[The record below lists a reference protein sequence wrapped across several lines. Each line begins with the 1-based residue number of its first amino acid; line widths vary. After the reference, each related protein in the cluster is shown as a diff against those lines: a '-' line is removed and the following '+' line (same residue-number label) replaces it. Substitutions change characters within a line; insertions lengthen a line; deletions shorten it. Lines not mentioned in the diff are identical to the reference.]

1 MEGIQMKKV
10 LLSGMVICLIF
21 GMILSV
27 GCTKKSGSASEAI
40 QNSQSLNTIREKA
53 DYLIKQAEAFYNSK
67 EFQQAIQTAQY
78 VLSNLDKNSQPAKDL
93 IEKAKAQLQATA
105 QKAVGDVS
113 NKLFGK

>member
-1 MEGIQMKKV
+1 MKKV
-10 LLSGMVICLIF
+10 LLLGIVICLSF
-21 GMILSV
+21 GVLLGV

-40 QNSQSLNTIREKA
+40 QNSQSLKTVQEKA
-53 DYLIKQAEAFYNSK
+53 DYLMKQAQAFYNSQ

-78 VLSNLDKNSQPAKDL
+78 VLSNLDKNSQAAKDL
-93 IEKAKAQLQATA
+93 IEKAKAQLQAAA